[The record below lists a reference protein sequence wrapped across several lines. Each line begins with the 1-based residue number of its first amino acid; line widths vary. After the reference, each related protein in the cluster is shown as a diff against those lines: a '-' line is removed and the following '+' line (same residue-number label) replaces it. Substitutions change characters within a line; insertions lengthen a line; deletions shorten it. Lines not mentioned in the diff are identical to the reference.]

1 MFWYKEL
8 ASSIEVVSIG
18 TVNLSMV
25 YPREI
30 FKVAILTNSSEM
42 ICFHNHPM
50 GNTDFSKEDS
60 YN

>member
-1 MFWYKEL
+1 MFRYKEL

-42 ICFHNHPM
+42 ICFHNRPM